1 MTTLLSKQAVILGV
15 DDVKISELEADSSL
29 DLDYGTALDVP
40 GIQRIN
46 LSPNFTEKGL
56 KGDGKI
62 LDYFIQLDTIGFSFD
77 SAKVDLSVLALL
89 EGGTLTTTTTGTA
102 PNEVQTVHKYSVGT
116 TSTPKYFKIEGKS
129 NYTGGEA
136 GDFHFSL
143 FKCRANS
150 VTVEYKTEDYAIIS
164 VTGIAIPTTN
174 NGQIK
179 EYVINKVASE
189 IV

>member
-1 MTTLLSKQAVILGV
+1 MTLTKQSVILGV
-15 DDVKISELEADSSL
+15 DDVKISEITTDSSI
-29 DLDYGTALDVP
+29 DLDYSGALDVP
-40 GIQRIN
+40 GIQRID

-77 SAKVDLSVLALL
+77 SAKVDLSVLAIL
-89 EGGTLTTTTTGTA
+89 EGGTITTTDDGSDEATHTY
-102 PNEVQTVHKYSVGT
+102 TVSAN
-116 TSTPKYFKIEGKS
+116 STPKYFKLEGKT

-136 GDFHFSL
+136 GDFHFTL

-150 VTVEYKTEDYAIIS
+150 VVVEYKTQDYAIVS

-174 NGQIK
+174 DGRIK
-179 EYVINKVASE
+179 EYTINKTAKA
-189 IV
+189 IA

>member
-1 MTTLLSKQAVILGV
+1 MTTQLSKQSVILGV
-15 DDVKISELEADSSL
+15 DDVKISELSEDSAI
-29 DLDYGTALDVP
+29 DLDYSLALDVP
-40 GIQRIN
+40 GIQRID

-77 SAKVDLSVLALL
+77 SAKVDLNVLAIL
-89 EGGTLTTTTTGTA
+89 EGGSIETTKSTGDIETSHTY
-102 PNEVQTVHKYSVGT
+102 TVGAD
-116 TSTPKYFKIEGKS
+116 STPKYFKLEGKT

-136 GDFHFSL
+136 GDFHFTL

-150 VTVEYKTEDYAIIS
+150 VVVEYKTQDYAIVS
-164 VTGIAIPTTN
+164 VVGIAIPTTHD
-174 NGQIK
+174 GKIK
-179 EYVINKVASE
+179 EYVINKTPSE

>member
-1 MTTLLSKQAVILGV
+1 MTTTLSKQSVILGV
-15 DDVKISELEADSSL
+15 DDVKISEITTDTSL
-29 DLDYGTALDVP
+29 TLDYGTVIDVP

-46 LSPNFTEKGL
+46 LSPKFTEKGL

-77 SAKVDLSVLALL
+77 SAKVDLSVLAIL

-102 PNEVQTVHKYSVGT
+102 PNEVETVHKYTVGT
-116 TSTPKYFKIEGKS
+116 NSTPKYFKIEGKT

-136 GDFHFSL
+136 GDFHFKL

-150 VTVEYKTEDYAIIS
+150 VTVEYKTQDYAIVS
-164 VTGIAIPTTN
+164 VTGIAIPTTKD
-174 NGQIK
+174 GQIK
-179 EYVINKVASE
+179 EYVINKVASD
-189 IV
+189 IA